1 MVKVVMVFVSDNDD
15 DERSIV
21 NGGSNVNCA
30 GWL

>member
-1 MVKVVMVFVSDNDD
+1 MVMVFVSDIDG